1 MARNVT
7 HKPTKVRK
15 SGKTKWR
22 VYFAAGE
29 LAPTSKLKEFMTQKE
44 ALKFVQEVEARHQQL
59 GELATKTNT
68 TELILAK
75 QASDVLANSGLTVV
89 EAARI
94 AADKVA
100 AEEKSQTFG
109 YGFER
114 YIADCERRLKS
125 KKHIRDLTQTRN
137 FFAHLTS
144 LLLVDVKSEHLDA
157 ALQGLTGAFRNLRIR
172 HLKSV
177 FNYCIK
183 QDWLVHSPLR
193 KVELAPIRHREIET
207 YTSEQVEAL
216 MRAVSENYFEA
227 VPFFAISFFAGTRPE
242 EIIKLDWTAVND
254 DGQLCIPAEVNKTR
268 TKRFSTITPTL
279 KAWLNCYKERGGD
292 VTGLIFPRSQMTLI
306 RIRRKVAEIAG
317 VRWIQDGAR
326 KTFASAHYKI
336 HQDAA
341 KTAYELGHRG
351 TTMLHT
357 HYNQNMR
364 REDAER
370 FWGIL
375 PNLAE
380 LKAKEHGFCPEPRS
394 LS

>member
-1 MARNVT
+1 MARDVT
-7 HKPTKVRK
+7 HKPTRVRK
-15 SGKTKWR
+15 GNKTKWR

-29 LAPTSKLKEFMTQKE
+29 LAATSKLKEFMTQKD
-44 ALKFVQEVEARHQQL
+44 ALEFVREFEARHEQL
-59 GELATKTNT
+59 GSLAGQTTT

-75 QASDVLANSGLTVV
+75 QASEVLASSGLTVV

-100 AEEKSQTFG
+100 AEVKSQTFG
-109 YGFER
+109 YGFDR

-125 KKHIRDLTQTRN
+125 RKHIRDLRQSRN
-137 FFAHLTS
+137 FFAHLAEI
-144 LLLVDVKSEHLDA
+144 LLVDVTGEDLDN
-157 ALQGLTGAFRNLRIR
+157 ALHELSPAFRNLRIR

-177 FNYCIK
+177 FNYCLK
-183 QDWLVHSPLR
+183 QEWLLHSPLR
-193 KVELAPIRHREIET
+193 KVELAPIRHKEIET
-207 YTSEQVEAL
+207 YTAEQVHAI
-216 MRAVSENYFEA
+216 MRAVSKSYPEA

-242 EIIKLDWTAVND
+242 EIIKLDWSAVSD
-254 DGQLCIPAEVNKTR
+254 DDQLCIPAEVNKTR

-279 KAWLNCYKERGGD
+279 KAWLDWHREQGGLG
-292 VTGLIFPRSQMTLI
+292 TGRIFPRSQMTLI

-317 VRWIQDGAR
+317 VQWIQDGAR

-351 TTMLHT
+351 TSMLHT

-370 FWGIL
+370 FWSIL
-375 PNLAE
+375 P
-380 LKAKEHGFCPEPRS
+380 S
-394 LS
+394 